1 MYSPA
6 VGKSIGRGWVE
17 IKYASEGEELE
28 LEHEGKRTK
37 MKLARKKWYGPEDKL
52 VRG

>member
-1 MYSPA
+1 VYSPA

-28 LEHEGKRTK
+28 HEDKRTK
-37 MKLARKKWYGPEDKL
+37 RKLARKKWYGPEDKL